1 MTKVTASF
9 KNQTVYVGLDVHKR
23 SWNAALF
30 LNDQYLRN
38 IHQPPS
44 PSALYKFLKAMY
56 PGADYVC
63 AYEGGKFG
71 YWIQREL
78 SSKGI
83 ECIVVNPADIPATHK
98 DEVSKTDPR
107 DARGIAMALQC
118 GQLRCIYIPGIQ
130 QESDRSLVRHRKK
143 IWRDL
148 VRCKNRI
155 KGFLDY
161 TGVRV
166 PDKFANSNWS
176 RNFLQW
182 LAGLC
187 FDYPSSRTTLNYM
200 IREAELLRKE
210 LLSISN
216 DIRKLMRSKE
226 YKKLYYL
233 LRTITG
239 IGPLTSASLITEIGE
254 MKRFPSFYELNS
266 FIGLLPMEHS
276 SGEREVKGRLTI
288 RRHRQLRSDL
298 IECAW
303 TAKRTDPALSLFY
316 QEQLK
321 RGKEPKL
328 IIVKIARKLLSRIRY
343 VWLTEKPYE
352 KGVIK

>member
-1 MTKVTASF
+1 MTKVKTNFAS
-9 KNQTVYVGLDVHKR
+9 QTIYVGLDVHKR
-23 SWNAALF
+23 SWNAALY

-44 PSALYKFLKAMY
+44 PQALYKFLTTSY
-56 PGADYVC
+56 PGANYVC

-71 YWIQREL
+71 YWIQRQL
-78 SSKGI
+78 TSRGV

-98 DEVSKTDPR
+98 DEVSKTDAR

-118 GQLRCIYIPGIQ
+118 GQLRGIYIPGVQ
-130 QESDRSLVRHRKK
+130 QESDRCLVRHRKK

-161 TGVRV
+161 TGVIL
-166 PDKFANSNWS
+166 PDKFSNSNWS
-176 RNFLQW
+176 RNFMVW
-182 LAGLC
+182 LSELSFEFG
-187 FDYPSSRTTLNYM
+187 SSRTTLDYM

-233 LRTITG
+233 LRTVTG
-239 IGPLTSASLITEIGE
+239 IGPLTTASLLTEIGD
-254 MKRFPSFYELNS
+254 MKRFASFYELNS
-266 FIGLLPMEHS
+266 FIGLLPSEHS
-276 SGEREVKGRLTI
+276 SGERELKGRLTI

-316 QEQLK
+316 SEQLK

-343 VWLTEKPYE
+343 VWLSEKPYE
-352 KGVIK
+352 RGITK

>member
-1 MTKVTASF
+1 M
-9 KNQTVYVGLDVHKR
+9 
-23 SWNAALF
+23 
-30 LNDQYLRN
+30 
-38 IHQPPS
+38 
-44 PSALYKFLKAMY
+44 
-56 PGADYVC
+56 
-63 AYEGGKFG
+63 
-71 YWIQREL
+71 
-78 SSKGI
+78 
-83 ECIVVNPADIPATHK
+83 NPADIPATHK
-98 DEVSKTDPR
+98 DEVSKTDVR

-118 GQLRCIYIPGIQ
+118 GQLRGIYIPTVQ
-130 QESDRSLVRHRKK
+130 QESDRSLVRQRKK

-161 TGVRV
+161 TGIQL
-166 PDKFANSNWS
+166 PDRFANSNWS
-176 RNFLQW
+176 KNFLQW
-182 LAGLC
+182 LKELS
-187 FDYPSSRTTLNYM
+187 FEYSSNRTTLDYM

-233 LRTITG
+233 LRTVTG
-239 IGPLTSASLITEIGE
+239 IGPLTAASLITETGD

-266 FIGLLPMEHS
+266 FIGLLPTEHS
-276 SGEREVKGRLTI
+276 SGEREIKGRLTI

-316 QEQLK
+316 NEQLK
-321 RGKEPKL
+321 KGKEPKL

-343 VWLTEKPYE
+343 VWLNEKPYE
-352 KGVIK
+352 KAVIK